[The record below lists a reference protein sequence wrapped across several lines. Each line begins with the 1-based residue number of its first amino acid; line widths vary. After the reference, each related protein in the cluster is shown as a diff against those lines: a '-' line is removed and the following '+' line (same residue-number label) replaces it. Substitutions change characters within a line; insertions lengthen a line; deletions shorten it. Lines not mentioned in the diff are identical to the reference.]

1 MGMKIW
7 IKEDFNPDW
16 FHDDRISFVFYTDMN
31 PVNKSNRLG
40 GSYTS
45 YHVDLDTSEINS
57 ILNDSESEGAKKWGW
72 NTYWIITENNI
83 VIPTQIWPESAR
95 IEGVEEHRILY
106 NNHAAGHDVQHGAF
120 EGNFVDISSKD
131 LRFMLFTKMDEFYRK
146 KGQDSSRM
154 ERY

>member
-1 MGMKIW
+1 M
-7 IKEDFNPDW
+7 
-16 FHDDRISFVFYTDMN
+16 
-31 PVNKSNRLG
+31 
-40 GSYTS
+40 
-45 YHVDLDTSEINS
+45 
-57 ILNDSESEGAKKWGW
+57 
-72 NTYWIITENNI
+72 
-83 VIPTQIWPESAR
+83 
-95 IEGVEEHRILY
+95 EEHRILY